1 MRKDF
6 FDKETLTGATA
17 RVLCN
22 DTTCND
28 CKEFFGI
35 VDGSCPADLATKEQ
49 TIAFMRDLYVALK
62 DKFEDHPDWTD
73 ISFEE
78 IVDILTK

>member
-6 FDKETLTGATA
+6 FDKETLTAVTA

-22 DTTCND
+22 TNTCND

-35 VDGSCPADLATKEQ
+35 TDESCPGDLATKEQ
-49 TIAFMRDLYVALK
+49 AIAFMQDLYVALK
-62 DKFEDHPDWTD
+62 DKFENYPHWLN
-73 ISFEE
+73 ISFED
-78 IVDILTK
+78 IV

>member
-6 FDKETLTGATA
+6 FDKETLTGAIA

-22 DTTCND
+22 DMACND

-35 VDGSCPADLATKEQ
+35 TIGSCPADLVTKEQ
-49 TIAFMRDLYVALK
+49 TIAFMQDLYVALK
-62 DKFEDHPDWTD
+62 NKFEDHPDWAD
-73 ISFEE
+73 ISFED